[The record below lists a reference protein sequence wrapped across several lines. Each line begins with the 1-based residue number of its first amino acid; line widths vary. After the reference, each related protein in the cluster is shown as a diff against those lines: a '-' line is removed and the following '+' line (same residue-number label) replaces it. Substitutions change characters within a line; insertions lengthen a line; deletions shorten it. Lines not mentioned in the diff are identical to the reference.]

1 VKLLQKFTMITSIYV
16 TMTKKANGYISKYII
31 HYAIV
36 RSSKIKF
43 TQLSEQNLFIN
54 TFYRSNQ
61 VQKRFPLLREYAK
74 IKHNMDLMKQE
85 DMMPPHLVNNGSNGG
100 ISRFHIVSAENDID
114 ELKLGTYPE
123 LFKSPTL

>member
-1 VKLLQKFTMITSIYV
+1 
-16 TMTKKANGYISKYII
+16 MTKKVKGYTSRYTI
-31 HYAIV
+31 HSVIA

-43 TQLSEQNLFIN
+43 TRLSNHNPCLN
-54 TFYRSNQ
+54 TEFRSNQ

-74 IKHNMDLMKQE
+74 IKQNMDLMKQ
-85 DMMPPHLVNNGSNGG
+85 DDTMPPHMVNNGSNGG
-100 ISRFHIVSAENDID
+100 ISRFHILSAENEID